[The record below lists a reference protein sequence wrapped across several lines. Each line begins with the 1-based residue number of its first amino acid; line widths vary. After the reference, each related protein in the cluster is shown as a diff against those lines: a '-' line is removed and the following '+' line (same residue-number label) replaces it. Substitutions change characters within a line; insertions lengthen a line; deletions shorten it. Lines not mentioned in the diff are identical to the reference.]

1 MGHNRVEATAAE
13 GLFWMTLS
21 KSESDTEARE
31 LERLLRNWRAEHD
44 SAVLYDALAE
54 LELDA
59 GERDVCRGLV
69 AAERGHAAFWQRRLL
84 SLGHSIPEFRP
95 RLRTM
100 FLIQLARWFGVG
112 FVVPSITV
120 REMRDRDDYE
130 HQDDAQAAGLAR
142 EEQAHAAIMRTRTR
156 AAFGNNLRAA
166 VLGANDGLA
175 SNFCLMMGV
184 AGGGARAATILL
196 TGMAGLIGGA
206 CSMALG
212 EWLSV
217 TNAREL
223 VESQIDVKVADLQ
236 LETAAPRTG
245 AAFGDAGNAA
255 ALSFFLFALGAMVP
269 LLPFC
274 VLPSHSAILGSIVL
288 SLTALFVIGL
298 ATTFFNGRSALFSG
312 LRQIAIGACAA
323 AVTYLA
329 GRIFGAVS
337 R

>member
-1 MGHNRVEATAAE
+1 MVH
-13 GLFWMTLS
+13 S
-21 KSESDTEARE
+21 KSESDAGTRE
-31 LERLLRNWRAEHD
+31 LERLLRNWRAELD
-44 SAVLYDALAE
+44 SAVLYDALAQ
-54 LELDA
+54 LEPDA
-59 GERDVCRGLV
+59 GERDVCRELA
-69 AAERGHAAFWQRRLL
+69 AAERAHAAFWQQRLL
-84 SLGHSIPEFRP
+84 SLGHRIPAFHP
-95 RLRTM
+95 KLRTM
-100 FLIQLARWFGVG
+100 LLIQLARWFGVG

-130 HQDDAQAAGLAR
+130 GQADAQAAGLAR
-142 EEQAHAAIMRTRTR
+142 EEQAHATIMRTRTR

-196 TGMAGLIGGA
+196 TGLAGLVGGA

-223 VESQIDVKVADLQ
+223 AESQMDVKIPDRQSEHLQ
-236 LETAAPRTG
+236 SRKG

-255 ALSFFLFALGAMVP
+255 ALSFFLFALGALVP

-274 VLPSHSAILGSIVL
+274 VLPPQSAILGSIAL
-288 SLTALFVIGL
+288 SLTVLFALGL
-298 ATTFFNGRSALFSG
+298 ATTFFNGRSAVFSG
-312 LRQIAIGACAA
+312 VRQIAIGACAA

-329 GRIFGAVS
+329 GRIFGALS
-337 R
+337 Q